1 MSKYLKMLPLILVS
15 CVASMPGYADLLVRN
30 RFQKELSGEPA
41 PAPPTQ
47 VQNSEASWGSPLNSD
62 GSPVQNSGKGSGTN
76 SGNDGSNGA
85 SAWGGPGHGGN
96 TAKNG
101 GKGAGANSEPD
112 VYNNAAEWGGPN
124 RKKSDGSAGK
134 NSEPDGYN
142 SAAEWGGP
150 NRKKSDGSAG
160 KNSEPDGYNSAAEWG
175 GPNRKK
181 SDGSAGKNSEPD
193 VYNNAAEW
201 GGPNR
206 RKSDGNTAKNS
217 DKGSGSNSG
226 DGTNGETA
234 WGGNGNQYNQN
245 FPPLTNTDEKMMP
258 DPNPPGMPVMPSKC
272 AENSDCKPCYAEA
285 NAALN
290 KQRMNLE
297 KVRAIYD
304 YTHRFTSEGL
314 DFMNG
319 AAAAGGGIA
328 QMGAAA
334 ETKKVNGALDEFDA
348 TVRSKNK
355 ELLGEL
361 QKGLQKMAVCEADY
375 FDNDDWYMRYG
386 EVYFQFMQA
395 RYSN

>member
-1 MSKYLKMLPLILVS
+1 MSKYLKTLPLVLAA
-15 CVASMPGYADLLVRN
+15 CFASMPGYADLLVRG

-41 PAPPTQ
+41 PAPPAHM
-47 VQNSEASWGSPLNSD
+47 QNSEESWGSPLKPD
-62 GSPVQNSGKGSGTN
+62 GNPVKNSGKGSGSN

-85 SAWGGPGHGGN
+85 S
-96 TAKNG
+96 
-101 GKGAGANSEPD
+101 
-112 VYNNAAEWGGPN
+112 EWGGPN
-124 RKKSDGSAGK
+124 RKKSDGGAAK
-134 NSEPDGYN
+134 NSESDGSN
-142 SAAEWGGP
+142 GASEWGGPSRKKSDGSAAKNSESDGSNGASEWGGP
-150 NRKKSDGSAG
+150 NRKKSDG
-160 KNSEPDGYNSAAEWG
+160 
-175 GPNRKK
+175 
-181 SDGSAGKNSEPD
+181 
-193 VYNNAAEW
+193 
-201 GGPNR
+201 
-206 RKSDGNTAKNS
+206 NTAKNS
-217 DKGSGSNSG
+217 GQGSGSNSG
-226 DGTNGETA
+226 DDGANGETA
-234 WGGNGNQYNQN
+234 WGGHGSQYNKD
-245 FPPLTNTDEKMMP
+245 FPPLTATDEKMMP
-258 DPNPPGMPVMPSKC
+258 DPNPPGMPSMPSKC

>member
-1 MSKYLKMLPLILVS
+1 MSKYLKTLPLVLAA
-15 CVASMPGYADLLVRN
+15 CFASMPGYADLLVRG

-41 PAPPTQ
+41 PAPPAHM
-47 VQNSEASWGSPLNSD
+47 QNSEESWGSPLKPD
-62 GSPVQNSGKGSGTN
+62 GNPVKNSGKGSGSN

-85 SAWGGPGHGGN
+85 S
-96 TAKNG
+96 
-101 GKGAGANSEPD
+101 
-112 VYNNAAEWGGPN
+112 EWGGPN
-124 RKKSDGSAGK
+124 RKKSDG
-134 NSEPDGYN
+134 
-142 SAAEWGGP
+142 
-150 NRKKSDGSAG
+150 
-160 KNSEPDGYNSAAEWG
+160 
-175 GPNRKK
+175 
-181 SDGSAGKNSEPD
+181 
-193 VYNNAAEW
+193 
-201 GGPNR
+201 
-206 RKSDGNTAKNS
+206 NTAKNS
-217 DKGSGSNSG
+217 GQGSGSNSG
-226 DGTNGETA
+226 DDGANGETA
-234 WGGNGNQYNQN
+234 WGGHGSQYNKD
-245 FPPLTNTDEKMMP
+245 FPPLTATDEKMMP
-258 DPNPPGMPVMPSKC
+258 DPNPPGMPSMPSKC

-285 NAALN
+285 NAVLN

>member
-101 GKGAGANSEPD
+101 GKGTGA
-112 VYNNAAEWGGPN
+112 
-124 RKKSDGSAGK
+124 
-134 NSEPDGYN
+134 
-142 SAAEWGGP
+142 
-150 NRKKSDGSAG
+150 
-160 KNSEPDGYNSAAEWG
+160 
-175 GPNRKK
+175 
-181 SDGSAGKNSEPD
+181 NSEPD